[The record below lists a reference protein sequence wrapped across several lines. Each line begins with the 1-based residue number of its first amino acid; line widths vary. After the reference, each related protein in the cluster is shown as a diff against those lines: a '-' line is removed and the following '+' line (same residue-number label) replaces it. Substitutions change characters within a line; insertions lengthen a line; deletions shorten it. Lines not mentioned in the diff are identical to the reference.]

1 MNPGTKKFPQITE
14 CTITINECRYRLSG
28 IVYLKSSHFWCE
40 VYSCQRNYKKGWTC
54 TMASGIM
61 EKPLLLVLILCS
73 EEKKETL
80 YLLMFEQL
88 RSELNSLD
96 ILNYLY
102 RPLSASNTDIIKL
115 IVSQHKNQLSLVC
128 FVPDSEMPHI
138 SVHTACEKYHEELEK
153 MKNLTV
159 KKICTYFFCQ

>member
-1 MNPGTKKFPQITE
+1 
-14 CTITINECRYRLSG
+14 
-28 IVYLKSSHFWCE
+28 
-40 VYSCQRNYKKGWTC
+40 
-54 TMASGIM
+54 MASGIM

-80 YLLMFEQL
+80 YLLMFEL

-153 MKNLTV
+153 NELDSEKNMYLFLLSVIQLLTL
-159 KKICTYFFCQ
+159 